1 MSHAKPPENQGAIS
15 TMPYTAR
22 IPASSNCVT
31 YTSSEL
37 YTDAVPSGSRST
49 AVSGATGKAGGASS
63 TKSRSGAS
71 ATQTGGSAAM
81 ECLHLQVLP
90 LSHAA

>member
-1 MSHAKPPENQGAIS
+1 M
-15 TMPYTAR
+15 
-22 IPASSNCVT
+22 
-31 YTSSEL
+31 
-37 YTDAVPSGSRST
+37 
-49 AVSGATGKAGGASS
+49 SGATGKAGGASS